1 MNRNLS
7 VKIVES
13 FLIILN
19 NLILT
24 LLPFIEKNKSRVA
37 EPTSD
42 LVENK
47 ITDKITGT
55 VTSNPKDVDIK
66 IKVQNLMK
74 NQNTK
79 LEIPKERYITVE
91 KITYKLNLIFKWNI
105 KKQQVNNNK
114 EDNARC
120 LDAVMSM
127 HNLLKYSIVRKGAPT
142 PPLFKAPTP

>member
-1 MNRNLS
+1 MSRNLS
-7 VKIVES
+7 VKIVVS
-13 FLIILN
+13 FLIMLN

-42 LVENK
+42 LAENK

-55 VTSNPKDVDIK
+55 VTSNPKDLDIK
-66 IKVQNLMK
+66 IKVQNLME

-91 KITYKLNLIFKWNI
+91 KITDELNLILKWNI
-105 KKQQVNNNK
+105 KKQ
-114 EDNARC
+114 
-120 LDAVMSM
+120 
-127 HNLLKYSIVRKGAPT
+127 
-142 PPLFKAPTP
+142 

>member
-1 MNRNLS
+1 MNWYKYNNKIRLAIRPREQIYVKGYECSSFVKNTDKNMNRNLS

-66 IKVQNLMK
+66 IKV
-74 NQNTK
+74 
-79 LEIPKERYITVE
+79 
-91 KITYKLNLIFKWNI
+91 
-105 KKQQVNNNK
+105 
-114 EDNARC
+114 
-120 LDAVMSM
+120 
-127 HNLLKYSIVRKGAPT
+127 
-142 PPLFKAPTP
+142 